1 MGLEDRRRREK
12 ESRKSAILKAARKLF
27 FEKGFKPV
35 TVDNIAQKAELSK
48 GSVYLY
54 FKSKEEIYTHILLTD
69 IEKFHRKIDE
79 LLPQDQNAADSLK
92 KYANIYIDIFL
103 NDEELFRMLMSFMLN
118 TDQMNLPDSLNNNL
132 IKMTNKT
139 VNICEKLLQ
148 TGIERG
154 EFPSS
159 INLRLT
165 RNAVWGLLNGVISLY
180 IMTGPNSL
188 REERIRSTVES
199 GLDTLIRGL
208 KSESPDSSA
217 SS

>member
-12 ESRKSAILKAARKLF
+12 ENRKSAILKAARKLF
-27 FEKGFKPV
+27 FEKGFKSV
-35 TVDNIAQKAELSK
+35 TVEHIAQKAELSK

-79 LLPQDQNAADSLK
+79 LLPQGQSAAASIK

-103 NDEELFRMLMSFMLN
+103 NDKELFRMLMSFMLN
-118 TDQMNLPDSLNNNL
+118 TDQMNLPEGLNNNL

-139 VNICEKLLQ
+139 VIICEKLIQ
-148 TGIERG
+148 VGIERG
-154 EFPSS
+154 EFPST

-180 IMTGPNSL
+180 IMTGPVAL

-199 GLDTLIRGL
+199 GLNTFIRGL
-208 KSESPDSSA
+208 KSECPG
-217 SS
+217 

>member
-1 MGLEDRRRREK
+1 
-12 ESRKSAILKAARKLF
+12 
-27 FEKGFKPV
+27 
-35 TVDNIAQKAELSK
+35 
-48 GSVYLY
+48 
-54 FKSKEEIYTHILLTD
+54 
-69 IEKFHRKIDE
+69 
-79 LLPQDQNAADSLK
+79 
-92 KYANIYIDIFL
+92 
-103 NDEELFRMLMSFMLN
+103 MLMSFMLN

>member
-12 ESRKSAILKAARKLF
+12 ENRKSAILKAARKLF
-27 FEKGFKPV
+27 FEKGFKSV
-35 TVDNIAQKAELSK
+35 TVENIAQKAELSK

-54 FKSKEEIYTHILLTD
+54 FKSKEEIYTYILLTD

-79 LLPQDQNAADSLK
+79 MLPQGQSAAVSLK

-103 NDEELFRMLMSFMLN
+103 NDKELFRMLMSFMLN
-118 TDQMNLPDSLNNNL
+118 TDQMNLPDGLNNNL

-139 VNICEKLLQ
+139 VIICEKILQ
-148 TGIERG
+148 AGIEKG
-154 EFPSS
+154 EFPPT

-180 IMTGPNSL
+180 IMTGPVSL

-199 GLDTLIRGL
+199 GLNTFIRGL
-208 KSESPDSSA
+208 KSECPERN
-217 SS
+217 